1 MRRRDFLSCAALA
14 AACTAVPS
22 LAFSQEKKFKT
33 VLKKADIADPSN
45 FAYMEELKKMGYD
58 GVETWVYSDKSTI
71 EAAEKQRKFA
81 ESIDFRIHSTIYGW
95 SNLQTTDED
104 DFKKQVADVAK
115 CLEIAAAYGA
125 DTLLWVPARVSGVMP
140 KPWEFKYEFDE
151 KTNVVTKVAEGD
163 NAPYAD
169 YIKLQNHAMEQ
180 TRRALETLI
189 PVAEKNNVIIGF
201 ENVWNNLWCMPDVFA
216 NFVKTVDNKWFRSYY
231 DMGNHVRYAPTEE
244 WVKALGSTIVKL
256 HIKGFKLNPNGHD
269 GKWCS
274 FRDASI
280 NWPVVRQALEDVGYS
295 GFVSIEQGGDRK
307 KLCEELQL
315 VFDGK

>member
-1 MRRRDFLSCAALA
+1 MRRRDFLSAAAFA
-14 AACTAVPS
+14 AACTAIPTLS
-22 LAFSQEKKFKT
+22 FSQEKTFKT
-33 VLKKADIADPSN
+33 VLKKADIADPGN

-58 GVETWVYSDKSTI
+58 GVETWVTSKVSAAD
-71 EAAEKQRKFA
+71 AEKQRKFA

-95 SNLQTTDED
+95 SNLQTTDEG
-104 DFKKQVADVAK
+104 DFKKQVEDVAK
-115 CLEIAAAYGA
+115 CLEIAAVYGA
-125 DTLLWVPARVSGVMP
+125 DTLLWVPARVGGMMP

-163 NAPYAD
+163 NAPYAE
-169 YIKLQNHAMEQ
+169 YIKLQNYAMEQ

-189 PVAEKNNVIIGF
+189 PVAEKCNVIIGF

-216 NFVKTVDNKWFRSYY
+216 NFVKTVDNSWFRAYY

-244 WVKALGSTIVKL
+244 WVKTLGSTIVKL